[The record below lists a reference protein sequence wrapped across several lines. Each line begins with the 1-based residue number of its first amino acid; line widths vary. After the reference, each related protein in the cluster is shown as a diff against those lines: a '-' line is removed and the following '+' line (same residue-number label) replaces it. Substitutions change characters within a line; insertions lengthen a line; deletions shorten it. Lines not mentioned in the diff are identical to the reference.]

1 MKMKL
6 IDRTNE
12 YWIESL
18 IVLVA
23 FGFTWLG
30 HGEFTGGVLVL
41 AFLVSLFFRKKSA
54 LIFRDRMFVFILVL
68 FVINAVISSLLSIDK
83 TKSALL
89 SLVAFLWV
97 YVPYSYIRFSINE
110 KNDYFIRW
118 VMPVGLCIA
127 LIIVLYLISIFMHTL
142 LTEGLV
148 FKRYTFIWLAK
159 ATTPDTLVILSG
171 LGYGWLRQKE
181 GNKYRWLGFLFLMF
195 CFFGVLVTY
204 DRGGLMSIFVVAI
217 ILLSYDYKRLILFLG
232 LIGAGFALSFVIEEL
247 APLHNFIEYFY
258 SEKAQEVLKTR
269 TQIATFYGAWEMIK
283 DNWLMGVGTNNYS
296 EFSKLY
302 GTKIRWSY
310 AHNFI
315 LQFWAENGLF
325 GMSFGLSLIGL
336 VLYRWLK
343 SFKKYKYRYIAVGVG
358 ASFIGLLVGNLT
370 NSTIW
375 ILGTAISFWGLAGVM
390 SAIYF
395 IVKEEDQTLK
405 PS

>member
-1 MKMKL
+1 MKF
-6 IDRTNE
+6 IDRTKE

-18 IVLVA
+18 IVLVG
-23 FGFTWLG
+23 FGCTWLG
-30 HGEFTGGVLVL
+30 FGPIMIGLLLLGF
-41 AFLVSLFFRKKSA
+41 FVSLFFKRKA
-54 LIFRDRMFVFILVL
+54 VFIFQDRVFVFILVL

-110 KNDYFIRW
+110 KNDFFIRW
-118 VMPVGLCIA
+118 VIPVGLCIA

-148 FKRYTFIWLAK
+148 FKRYTFINLAK

-171 LGYGWLRQKE
+171 IGYGWLRQKD
-181 GNKYRWLGFLFLMF
+181 GNKYRWLGFLFLML
-195 CFFGVLVTY
+195 CFFGVLLTY

-232 LIGAGFALSFVIEEL
+232 LIGAGFALSFVIEQL

-269 TQIATFYGAWEMIK
+269 AQIATFYGAWEMIK

-296 EFSKLY
+296 HFSKMY
-302 GTKIRWSY
+302 GTKIRWAY
-310 AHNFI
+310 AHNFV

-325 GMSFGLSLIGL
+325 GMIFGLSLIGL

-343 SFKKYKYRYIAVGVG
+343 SFKKCKYRYIALGVG

-375 ILGTAISFWGLAGVM
+375 IIGSAISFWGLAGVM

-395 IVKEEDQTLK
+395 IVKEEDQIVKST
-405 PS
+405 